1 MNIRKNID
9 YSSLYDEID
18 RVLAADF
25 SQIELYLE
33 LGRLVSGKPEKG
45 AAVMAAEYI
54 TANYPDRTGFP
65 PRNLRR
71 MRDFYRIYEGHPEVF
86 KQALEV
92 GWTQNI
98 VILEADLDMEGRS
111 WYLRAVRQFGW
122 SSVPNHGS
130 KTMDK
135 LTRLPRWAFRLA
147 GFFVNLWY
155 RLLGDRHPDFC
166 AVCGQFT
173 TAWAEEFN
181 RANPDVEGVLYR
193 SYAGAMRSW
202 RSDLFMC
209 WQNLIIGLVEGE
221 NDGLVTAES
230 AQWTGFQG
238 VWRGAA
244 GRGVSHMDEVDFRR
258 RPLRRRGEVF
268 DVVDEYIRMAAQL
281 KELGL

>member
-1 MNIRKNID
+1 MAKNRAIDPEGRNRMNIRKNID

-54 TANYPDRTGFP
+54 TANYPDRTGFS

-86 KQALEV
+86 KQAMEV

-122 SSVPNHGS
+122 S
-130 KTMDK
+130 KAE
-135 LTRLPRWAFRLA
+135 LTGQIAANAHLQRANEESIPDGERNGFPEALPLR
-147 GFFVNLWY
+147 VE
-155 RLLGDRHPDFC
+155 RLLRFLGHAAAFWKKLCYNGP
-166 AVCGQFT
+166 
-173 TAWAEEFN
+173 
-181 RANPDVEGVLYR
+181 
-193 SYAGAMRSW
+193 
-202 RSDLFMC
+202 
-209 WQNLIIGLVEGE
+209 WQLHFPRQTGIIGEAYG
-221 NDGLVTAES
+221 
-230 AQWTGFQG
+230 
-238 VWRGAA
+238 
-244 GRGVSHMDEVDFRR
+244 
-258 RPLRRRGEVF
+258 
-268 DVVDEYIRMAAQL
+268 
-281 KELGL
+281 